1 MLGAVCAVSTF
12 LYNQSAM
19 KKNIVLFFLAC
30 LLHPLLAEALSYNNP
45 DLIFPRANLQAMTIH
60 MLKILPTK
68 TGSAPVVEVR
78 FDKKYKWMSSS
89 PSLCGTRTWG
99 KVGSTYKY
107 EEEMVQGSHVAFG
120 NYNHIYDVSYY
131 KCEGAHPV
139 SIATYNNELEQQKLK
154 RFVFFRFTATAA
166 KNSRFFEKKL
176 DNYMV
181 ALDVNTKL
189 LFSYGAP
196 SDYEGIIGGN
206 YIPLKWLPYEIH
218 PNTSSSNLKF
228 YQYDPIGYV
237 LQKWSENQ
245 DGIVTNVV
253 LYDWWAQSVRAGNSL
268 KSVKAKRFMP
278 RVAQDARVDYM
289 VRNPSV
295 PIASPYRNG
304 MQL

>member
-1 MLGAVCAVSTF
+1 
-12 LYNQSAM
+12 M
-19 KKNIVLFFLAC
+19 KKSTIFTFIFTLCCLRILF
-30 LLHPLLAEALSYNNP
+30 AEQPSYNNS
-45 DLIFPRANLQAMTIH
+45 DLIFPRASLQGATIH

-89 PSLCGTRTWG
+89 PKDCGGMMWG
-99 KVGSTYKY
+99 KTGVTYKY
-107 EEEMVQGSHVAFG
+107 EEQMVEGSHVALG

-131 KCEGAHPV
+131 KCEGVHPV
-139 SIATYNNELEQQKLK
+139 AIATYKDEVEKQKMR
-154 RFVFFRFTATAA
+154 RFIFFRFTATAA
-166 KNSRFFEKKL
+166 KGSKFFEKKL

-196 SDYEGIIGGN
+196 SDYESIIGGN
-206 YIPLKWLPYEIH
+206 YIPLKWLPYEVH
-218 PNTSSSNLKF
+218 PNTVSSRLKF

-237 LQKWSENQ
+237 LQKWSVNP
-245 DGIVTNVV
+245 DGVVTNVV
-253 LYDWWAQSVRAGNSL
+253 IYDWWTESVRAGNSL

-278 RVAQDARVDYM
+278 RISRDAQPDYL
-289 VRNPSV
+289 VRNPKISV
-295 PIASPYRNG
+295 ASPYRNG